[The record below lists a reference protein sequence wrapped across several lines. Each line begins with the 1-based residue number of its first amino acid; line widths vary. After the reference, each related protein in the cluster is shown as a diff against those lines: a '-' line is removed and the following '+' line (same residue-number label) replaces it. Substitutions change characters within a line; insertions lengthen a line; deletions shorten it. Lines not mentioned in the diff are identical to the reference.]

1 MAFVAGDWIRFN
13 LLLFSD
19 PAWLTVSTWFDLPS
33 YLVTKA
39 VAFVNSLPDPNSY
52 GYVESVSGPTA
63 TIRVPYSPNP
73 ALLPVAAI
81 FNDVVLTEVVALN
94 SNGQTYQIAK
104 DGGAHF
110 MLADSLVVEFN
121 AAESANMVAG
131 FS

>member
-81 FNDVVLTEVVALN
+81 FNDVVLTEVIALN
-94 SNGQTYQIAK
+94 SNGTSYQIAK

-110 MLADSLVVEFN
+110 MLVNSLVVEFN
-121 AAESANMVAG
+121 AGESANMVAG

>member
-19 PAWLTVSTWFDLPS
+19 PAWTTVSTWFDLPS

-39 VAFVNSLPDPNSY
+39 VAFANSLPNPNSY
-52 GYVESVSGPTA
+52 GYVESVSGPLA

-121 AAESANMVAG
+121 AGESGNMVAG

>member
-81 FNDVVLTEVVALN
+81 FNDVVLTEVIVLN
-94 SNGQTYQIAK
+94 SNGTSYQIAK

-110 MLADSLVVEFN
+110 MLVNSLVVEFN
-121 AAESANMVAG
+121 AGESANMVAG

>member
-19 PAWLTVSTWFDLPS
+19 PAWTTVSTWFDLPS

-39 VAFVNSLPDPNSY
+39 VAFANSLPNPNSY
-52 GYVESVSGPTA
+52 AFVESVSGLT
-63 TIRVPYSPNP
+63 TSLRVPYSPNP
-73 ALLPVAAI
+73 ALVPTGAI
-81 FNDVVLTEVVALN
+81 FNDVVLTEVIALN
-94 SNGQTYQIAK
+94 SNGTSYQIAK

-110 MLADSLVVEFN
+110 MLVNSLVVEFN
-121 AAESANMVAG
+121 AGESANMVAG